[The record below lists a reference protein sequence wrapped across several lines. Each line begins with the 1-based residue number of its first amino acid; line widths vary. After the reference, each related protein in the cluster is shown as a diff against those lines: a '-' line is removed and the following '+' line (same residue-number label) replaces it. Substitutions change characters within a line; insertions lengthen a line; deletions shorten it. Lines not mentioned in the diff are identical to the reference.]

1 MKNVVDRVD
10 QYSCDR
16 RAEDFSGG
24 VDWCAIKGAD
34 LILFIFCQCCR
45 F

>member
-10 QYSCDR
+10 KYSCDR
-16 RAEDFSGG
+16 RAEDFSGA
-24 VDWCAIKGAD
+24 VDWCAIKGVD
-34 LILFIFCQCCR
+34 LILFIFYQCCR